1 MKNCSWRA
9 TAFAMLMSSAMADNG
24 GGSPTF
30 WVYHDGVFAWPGDY
44 SFVAVPDYR
53 DKTGQPLSGNTT

>member
-1 MKNCSWRA
+1 MRSWSWRA
-9 TAFAMLMSSAMADNG
+9 TAFAMVMSSAMADNS
-24 GGSPTF
+24 GGSATF

-53 DKTGQPLSGNTT
+53 IRVERR